1 MNLSDNI
8 FSSSERVMFS
18 LRALYEEN
26 GYSRYKMSKFE
37 EYGLYAKN
45 KDFLISD
52 SVITFTD
59 IGGRLM
65 ALKPDVTLSIVK
77 NGKDEKNAVQKVYY
91 NENVYRVGKGSD
103 SFKEIMQVGIECI
116 GDIDP
121 YCVSEVLLLAAK
133 SLKSICE
140 NFVLDISHLGILSS
154 LIKSA
159 GLEASA
165 QKIVKCISEKNLH
178 ELVSL
183 CEEENVSEE
192 NISLLSRLVTVS
204 GSAKAVIP
212 QLYSMFKDSE
222 DVKQLDYICSVF
234 RESGLEDN
242 LRIDFSTVSDISY
255 YTGIV
260 FKGYIDGI
268 YEAVL
273 SGGQY
278 DKLMRKMGRSSSA
291 IGFAVYL
298 DSLNFSLNSASSL
311 DADALL
317 LYDSKVD
324 FLKLRK
330 AADELKK
337 DYCRVLVSKTK
348 PENGRYGKIFKF
360 TENGVTDVEEDA

>member
-1 MNLSDNI
+1 MKLSDSI

-18 LRALYEEN
+18 LRSLYEES

-52 SVITFTD
+52 SIITFTD

-77 NGKDEKNAVQKVYY
+77 NGKDVKDGVQKVYY
-91 NENVYRVGKGSD
+91 NENVYRVNKGSD
-103 SFKEIMQVGIECI
+103 AFKEIMQVGIECI
-116 GDIDP
+116 GDIDSF
-121 YCVSEVLLLAAK
+121 CISEVLLLAAK
-133 SLKSICE
+133 SLKSISE
-140 NFVLDISHLGILSS
+140 DFVLDISHLGILSS
-154 LIKSA
+154 LLKKA

-178 ELVSL
+178 ELLSL
-183 CEEENVSEE
+183 CEQEKVSEENVS
-192 NISLLSRLVTVS
+192 LLSKLVTVS
-204 GSAKAVIP
+204 GSPKNVLP
-212 QLYSMFKDSE
+212 LLCDMFDGSDE
-222 DVKQLDYICSVF
+222 VKQLEEIYAVF
-234 RESGLEDN
+234 CENGLENN
-242 LRIDFSTVSDISY
+242 LRIDFSVVSDISY
-255 YTGIV
+255 YNGIV
-260 FKGYIDGI
+260 FKGYVENVF
-268 YEAVL
+268 EAVL

-278 DKLMRKMGRSSSA
+278 DKLLRKMGRSASA

-311 DADALL
+311 DAEALL

-324 FLKLRK
+324 FLKLTK
-330 AADELKK
+330 AADELRNN
-337 DYCRVLVSKTK
+337 YCRVLVSRTK

-360 TENGVTDVEEDA
+360 GENGVTEVEDA